1 MTPQNENDLERLVI
15 RAVRGLPMR
24 SAPTSLE
31 SRVQAELAR
40 RASLPWWRKSYVEW
54 PIAARALFAVGA
66 LGIVKLV
73 LMGAMWAQ
81 AGIDISKFKAR
92 LAPELHAFEVA
103 GALLHTAVDLV
114 DGMLASIPALWL
126 YGGAATLTA
135 LYLTLFG
142 LGAAT
147 YRTLSSHSN

>member
-1 MTPQNENDLERLVI
+1 MTPQNEHDLERLVI
-15 RAVRGLPMR
+15 RAVRGLPIR
-24 SAPTSLE
+24 PAPTTLE

-40 RASLPWWRKSYVEW
+40 RASLPWWRKSYVDW
-54 PIAARALFAVGA
+54 PIAVRALFAVGA
-66 LGIVKLV
+66 LGVVKLV

-81 AGIDISKFKAR
+81 ASVNLAKLKMI
-92 LAPELHAFEVA
+92 LAPELRSFEAA
-103 GALLHTAVDLV
+103 GALLHTAFDLV
-114 DGMLASIPALWL
+114 AVMLASVPALWL
-126 YGGAATLTA
+126 YGGAATLIA

>member
-1 MTPQNENDLERLVI
+1 MTPQNEHDLERLVI

-24 SAPTSLE
+24 SAPTTLE

-40 RASLPWWRKSYVEW
+40 RASLPWWRKSYVDW
-54 PIAARALFAVGA
+54 PIAVRALFAVGA
-66 LGIVKLV
+66 LGVVKLV

-81 AGIDISKFKAR
+81 ASVNLAKVKTV
-92 LAPELHAFEVA
+92 LAPELHALEAV
-103 GALLHTAVDLV
+103 GALLRTVFDLV
-114 DGMLASIPALWL
+114 TVMLASIPALWL
-126 YGGAATLTA
+126 YGGAATLIA